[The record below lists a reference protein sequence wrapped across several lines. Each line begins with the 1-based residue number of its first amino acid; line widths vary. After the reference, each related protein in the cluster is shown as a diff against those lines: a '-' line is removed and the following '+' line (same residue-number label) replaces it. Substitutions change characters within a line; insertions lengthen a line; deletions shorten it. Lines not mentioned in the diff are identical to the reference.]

1 MGLQLSKTKNII
13 TGVLISAVAVSASF
27 GASASAATVS
37 FSSARNCD
45 SNAVM
50 YCGAMTLTELT
61 QKYSASSSVQ
71 DIYNYFGITPQAIST
86 ISIGATAGKVTKSG
100 TVIVGGKTVA
110 NGARTVG
117 RENIAGST
125 KVIYSGTTFYTRT
138 PSVSF
143 LSDSLDAFVV
153 LNSNGQ
159 FEYAILASCGNAVS
173 ATNVVPA
180 PAPAPK
186 PAPAPAPKPA
196 PAPAPKPVPEVP
208 APKPAPAPVPK
219 PVPVVPAVA
228 PVVTPQPAP
237 VVVPAPAATPVS
249 LPNTGP
255 GAIIGIFTAVTI
267 AGSFAYRTYLRRH
280 LN

>member
-13 TGVLISAVAVSASF
+13 TGVLISAVAVSAAF

-71 DIYNYFGITPQAIST
+71 DIYNYFGITPQAIKT
-86 ISIGATAGKVTKSG
+86 ISTGATAGKVTKSG

-173 ATNVVPA
+173 ATNVVPT
-180 PAPAPK
+180 
-186 PAPAPAPKPA
+186 PAPAPKPA
-196 PAPAPKPVPEVP
+196 PAPAPKPVPVVP
-208 APKPAPAPVPK
+208 APQPAPAPVPK

>member
-1 MGLQLSKTKNII
+1 MGLQLSKTKNIV

-61 QKYSASSSVQ
+61 QKYRASNSVQ
-71 DIYNYFGITPQAIST
+71 DIYNYFGITPQAMST

-100 TVIVGGKTVA
+100 TVIVGSKTVA

-143 LSDSLDAFVV
+143 LSDSLDAFVI

-180 PAPAPK
+180 PK

-196 PAPAPKPVPEVP
+196 PAPVPKPVPAP

-267 AGSFAYRTYLRRH
+267 SGSFAYRTYLRRR